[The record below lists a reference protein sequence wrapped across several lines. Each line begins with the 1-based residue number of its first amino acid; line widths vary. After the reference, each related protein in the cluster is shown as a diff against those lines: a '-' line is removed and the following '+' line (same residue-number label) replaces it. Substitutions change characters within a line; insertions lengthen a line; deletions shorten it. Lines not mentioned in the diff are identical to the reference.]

1 MANGNEATSTIAA
14 APAVRVM
21 LGSWD
26 ELSAQA
32 SAQSTALSRDAVTA
46 GLRLLEQGA
55 SQAAE
60 WMVALG
66 QNTRRL
72 GELAQ
77 LTERRLG
84 GAADAAGVWN
94 LELELIGETVQMA
107 ATSGQDAWLAL
118 ARTQAELMQSALAQ
132 GEQTFER
139 LVHAANGASLSAKEP
154 VAVPVPVH
162 APDQPI
168 VPFVPMARWPMQ
180 WPALAETMTEGAQAM
195 FDAMAAASASALQT
209 PAEATP
215 VAASPPK
222 RRARTAARKRKR
234 V

>member
-1 MANGNEATSTIAA
+1 MVNANEPTPTIAA

-26 ELSAQA
+26 EFSAQV

-60 WMVALG
+60 WMGALG
-66 QNTRRL
+66 QGSRRI

-94 LELELIGETVQMA
+94 LELELIGETAQMA
-107 ATSGQDAWLAL
+107 LTSGQDAWLAL

-139 LVHAANGASLSAKEP
+139 LVHAANGASPAAKAS
-154 VAVPVPVH
+154 VATPVPVR
-162 APDQPI
+162 APDLPI
-168 VPFVPMARWPMQ
+168 VPFVPMAHWPMQ
-180 WPALAETMTEGAQAM
+180 WPALAETMTEGAQAL
-195 FDAMAAASASALQT
+195 FDAMAAAGASSLQS

-215 VAASPPK
+215 VAASPPP
-222 RRARTAARKRKR
+222 RRARKPARKRKPA
-234 V
+234 